1 MVVTTGQPTRK
12 AGRHDDPDHRCHAD
26 RRAVLRDLERDRPGP
41 ALLDVTVAE
50 LMIEA
55 FYPADTATAD
65 VLRAAAAASA

>member
-1 MVVTTGQPTRK
+1 
-12 AGRHDDPDHRCHAD
+12 
-26 RRAVLRDLERDRPGP
+26 
-41 ALLDVTVAE
+41 VAE